1 MRRPNSILL
10 SVSFALVISSLC
22 YSPTFAKDESK
33 DMANE
38 MTTSLKDPAKIE
50 QLKAQQ
56 EKTDNKMIDSVN
68 QIPGV
73 EVDKEAFKEKKGF
86 TIGDLNP
93 FKWIF
98 KPIVSIG
105 EKVVHLE
112 KQIVRL
118 EAPIASLHKPLVDV
132 RVDMQRVQGQ
142 IGGVSGDMSSV
153 ERRLG
158 HIEEQL
164 DKMYPPI
171 ADLKQPIQELSEPI
185 TGLQEQLNWIL
196 AATYAVGFLVCFGT
210 PVAALFA
217 YTYRYE
223 IMKKLGGAEGA
234 KQLEEATS
242 KNPHQ
247 VRQRRNIPA
256 T

>member
-1 MRRPNSILL
+1 MKRPNSLLL
-10 SVSFALVISSLC
+10 SATFIFLAAGASC
-22 YSPTFAKDESK
+22 YSPAYCKEESKVERK

-38 MTTSLKDPAKIE
+38 MTTSLKNPAQIE
-50 QLKAQQ
+50 KLKAQQ
-56 EKTDNKMIDSVN
+56 EKTDNDMIDGVN
-68 QIPGV
+68 QVPGV

-86 TIGDLNP
+86 TVGDLNP

-98 KPIVSIG
+98 KPVTSIQ

-112 KQIVRL
+112 KQIMRL
-118 EAPIASLHKPLVDV
+118 EAPIAGLHKPMLDV
-132 RVDMQRVQGQ
+132 GSEMQHVQAQ

-164 DKMYPPI
+164 DKMYSPI

-196 AATYAVGFLVCFGT
+196 MATYAVGFLVCFGT
-210 PVAALFA
+210 PIAALFA

-223 IMKKLGGAEGA
+223 IMKKLGGAEEA
-234 KQLEEATS
+234 KQMKVATS
-242 KNPHQ
+242 G
-247 VRQRRNIPA
+247 I
-256 T
+256 